1 MRRIIGNMEKDMS
14 KEDRKQSLV
23 IQAGIL
29 AAAGVI
35 VRIIGLLYNT
45 PLVLIIKDE
54 GFGYYDSAYAAYS
67 IVLMISSLSIPSAVS
82 KVMAQ
87 KIALGEYRNA
97 HRIFKCTLIYV
108 FGVGIIA
115 SLFVYF
121 GAGFLVKMESAV
133 LPLKILAPTIFFSGF
148 LGAFRGFFQAR
159 HSMVQTS
166 ISQIIEQIVNA
177 GISVLMA
184 YVLYNFALDAYPGK
198 EASFGAAGSTIGT
211 GAGVIVSLIFM
222 MILYFSYRKKFMIK
236 VAEDTTHKMD
246 SYKDIFKLILMVVTP
261 FILSTGIYNINAFLD
276 KSIYQIIMMGSKN
289 VKEAAVAFDL
299 SAFAKANKIANIP
312 IALAAAMGIALIP
325 RLSANVATD
334 NFEGA
339 RAQIAKAIKVT
350 MYVSIPAAVGIGVLA
365 KPIMRVIFPQKES
378 LQMSSIM
385 LIILALTVVFYGL
398 STLTQAVLQA
408 IGRMN
413 TPIVNALI
421 ALGIHAVLL
430 VLALRFLPSQ
440 YAIYYYGISTIVYS
454 LILSILNG
462 KSVAKYMNYKQECD
476 KTFIRPTVSSVVMGI
491 LVWVVYTVLNSV
503 LNMNFVALVVSVI
516 LGAMLYLMLT
526 IKWKAISEDELLAI
540 PKGHL
545 IIKMMKKLRVL

>member
-1 MRRIIGNMEKDMS
+1 MRRIVGNMEKDMS

-462 KSVAKYMNYKQECD
+462 RSVAKYMNYKQECD

-503 LNMNFVALVVSVI
+503 LNINFVALAVSVI